1 MRRLEPQEWKRLV
14 SEYESSGESQKE
26 FVARHDL
33 SLNTFHFWLYK
44 LRKQKKSESES
55 QRRFLPI
62 EVIASPAS
70 LTRGAVP
77 DAVELL
83 LRSGTSVRF
92 PVGTNVRYLAELLS
106 ALG

>member
-44 LRKQKKSESES
+44 LRKLKNSESES
-55 QRRFLPI
+55 PRRFVPV
-62 EVIASPAS
+62 EVIASAAS
-70 LTRGAVP
+70 STRGATT
-77 DAVELL
+77 DAIELL
-83 LRSGTSVRF
+83 LRSGTAMRV